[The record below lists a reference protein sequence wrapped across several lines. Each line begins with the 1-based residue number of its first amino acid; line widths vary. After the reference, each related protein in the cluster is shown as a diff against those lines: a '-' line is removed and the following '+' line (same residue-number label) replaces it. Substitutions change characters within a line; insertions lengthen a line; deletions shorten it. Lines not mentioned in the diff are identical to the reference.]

1 MSQDPRELLAHSPMT
16 RMQIIVVAITVCLTA
31 LDGFDVLA
39 ISFAAPGIAR
49 DWGVDRAAL
58 GVVLSMEL
66 IGMGIGSVLVGG
78 LADQIGRRYTM
89 LAASS

>member
-1 MSQDPRELLAHSPMT
+1 MR
-16 RMQIIVVAITVCLTA
+16 VAK
-31 LDGFDVLA
+31 LA